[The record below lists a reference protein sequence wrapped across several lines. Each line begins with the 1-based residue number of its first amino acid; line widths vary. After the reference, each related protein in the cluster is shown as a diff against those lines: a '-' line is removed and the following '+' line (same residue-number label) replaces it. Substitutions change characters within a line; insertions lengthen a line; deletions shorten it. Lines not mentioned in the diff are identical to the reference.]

1 MPAKPKTD
9 YPTMQLRIDQNLKD
23 EFKEYCTLKG
33 TTPSAALKEFM
44 QSQVTVLWREKR
56 KASKGV
62 DTADFLN

>member
-33 TTPSAALKEFM
+33 TTPSAMLKEFM
-44 QSQVTVLWREKR
+44 QSQVTALWREKR
-56 KASKGV
+56 KTAEGV
-62 DTADFLN
+62 STADFLS

>member
-33 TTPSAALKEFM
+33 TTPSSMLKEFM
-44 QSQVTVLWREKR
+44 QAQVAALWREKR
-56 KASKGV
+56 KTSEGV